1 MRVIKRVFI
10 LAILLSITLF
20 SLELNKQPPLVVLSN
35 KNGGYISGGAWSSDS
50 LQGKVHLVL
59 YMDPDQR
66 KLSQKLIDTIKQSN
80 FNNNFKMVAIVNLKA
95 TWLPDFAIEK
105 KLKSKQKELKNTV
118 YVKDKTKY
126 LVRSWGLK
134 DDDVN
139 ILLFNKQG
147 KLIYQH
153 SGNITQQDLDKLVNL
168 IQANL

>member
-1 MRVIKRVFI
+1 MINIKGV
-10 LAILLSITLF
+10 LLLSIFSGSLF
-20 SLELNKQPPLVVLSN
+20 SLELNKQPPLVVLSD

-50 LQGKVHLVL
+50 LKGKVNLVL

-126 LVRSWGLK
+126 MVRSWGLK

-139 ILLFNKQG
+139 ELLFNKQG

-153 SGNITQQDLDKLVNL
+153 SGKITQQDLDKLVSL